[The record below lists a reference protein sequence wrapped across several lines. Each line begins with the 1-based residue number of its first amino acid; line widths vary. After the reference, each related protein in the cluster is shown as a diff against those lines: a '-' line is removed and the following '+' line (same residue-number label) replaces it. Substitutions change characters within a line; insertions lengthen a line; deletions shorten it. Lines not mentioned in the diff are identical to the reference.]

1 MKQDMIQ
8 AFALID
14 YTQPAP
20 NGKDGQ
26 GRGTKTPNVYFEVS
40 SALELRAH
48 IAGIQFGGSRVLR
61 IYHKPGDWVLV
72 GPLHL
77 NSSYGTA
84 IEQPLLSKDFASEL
98 WRCALGR
105 LALCKQQEALLQNRG
120 SVAVH
125 AQARICVEQAT
136 AVILPFERTGDKII
150 PQGRGLVLACLQKW
164 RPS

>member
-1 MKQDMIQ
+1 MRQ

-14 YTQPAP
+14 HTQVGRTPEAELS
-20 NGKDGQ
+20 GQ
-26 GRGTKTPNVYFEVS
+26 GRRGKTPNVYFEVS
-40 SALELRAH
+40 SALELRAQ

-84 IEQPLLSKDFASEL
+84 IEQPTLSKGFASEL

-105 LALCKQQEALLQNRG
+105 LASRQLQDKQLQSAG
-120 SVAVH
+120 SVAVNV
-125 AQARICVEQAT
+125 QARVCSEQA
-136 AVILPFERTGDKII
+136 AVVILPFY
-150 PQGRGLVLACLQKW
+150 
-164 RPS
+164 RPV